1 MMLMISL
8 PADAETRLRERAR
21 AAGKDVSEYVQQ
33 LLVNELVAPLTLAE
47 AAEPLAKAVDAAG
60 VSDDEFTSIIVEARD
75 AARGDRHRKPA

>member
-8 PADAETRLRERAR
+8 PADAETQLRERAR